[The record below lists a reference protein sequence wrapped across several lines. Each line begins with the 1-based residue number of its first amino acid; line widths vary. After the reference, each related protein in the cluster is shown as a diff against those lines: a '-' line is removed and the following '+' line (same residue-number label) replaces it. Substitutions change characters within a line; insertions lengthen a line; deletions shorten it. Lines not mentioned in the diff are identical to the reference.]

1 MEKSELRK
9 TILERLK
16 NYTKKDEESK
26 IILSSLLE
34 TEEIINAKTIL
45 SFVPLSSEPN
55 ISLINEDERVLLP
68 FIENDTMKF
77 GRGEKEKS
85 KLGFWEI
92 KNKKEIEYE
101 KAVML
106 VPLLAFDESNNRL
119 GRGGGFYDR
128 YIKGNRERI
137 YTIGVAFTPSRCERI
152 PLESHDER
160 LDLIITAKGRAT
172 KK

>member
-9 TILERLK
+9 TILEKLR
-16 NYTKKDEESK
+16 NYPEKEEESK

-34 TEEIINAKTIL
+34 MKEIISAKTIL
-45 SFVPLSSEPN
+45 SFVPLSTEPN

-68 FIENDTMKF
+68 FIENGEMKF
-77 GRGEKEKS
+77 GKGEIVKS

-92 KNKKEIEYE
+92 ENKKEIEYA

-106 VPLLAFDESNNRL
+106 VPLLAFDEKNNRL
-119 GRGGGFYDR
+119 GRGGGFYDK
-128 YIKGNRERI
+128 YIKRNRERL
-137 YTIGVAFTPSRCERI
+137 YTIGVAFTVSRCEHI

-160 LDLIITAKGRAT
+160 LDLIITAKRVT
-172 KK
+172 FE

>member
-9 TILERLK
+9 IILEKLR

-26 IILSSLLE
+26 IIISTLLGME
-34 TEEIINAKTIL
+34 KLINAKTIL
-45 SFVPLSSEPN
+45 SFVPLSTEPN

-68 FIENDTMKF
+68 FIENDTMEF
-77 GRGEKEKS
+77 GKGERVKS

-92 KNKKEIEYE
+92 KNKKEIEYDE
-101 KAVML
+101 AVML
-106 VPLLAFDESNNRL
+106 VPLLAFDENNNRL

-128 YIKGNRERI
+128 YINRNKEKL
-137 YTIGVAFTPSRCERI
+137 YTIGVAFSISKCAHI

-160 LDLIITAKGRAT
+160 LDLIITVKKGY
-172 KK
+172 